1 MEWNELNR
9 HSNIVEKL
17 QNKDPYEILEIKST
31 ASQEEI
37 RKAYLRKVKTYHPD
51 NSDEFIKINNENILK
66 IINGAYEK
74 IKSKR

>member
-9 HSNIVEKL
+9 YSNIVEKL

-51 NSDEFIKINNENILK
+51 NSDEFIKINRNYLNCF
-66 IINGAYEK
+66 INQLSWHK
-74 IKSKR
+74 